1 MELLLNLCWLSLA
14 LPAYWLWQNE
24 KSTGTK
30 SQHFPRWNCV
40 LVLGC
45 MLMLLFPVV
54 SATDDLHAM
63 RPEIEESNRSKHI
76 SRQAS
81 DSSSSRLSII
91 GGSPALFPPTSL
103 FDTQFQAVGVTTN
116 LVSVASTSTRIGLD
130 SGRAPPSV

>member
-14 LPAYWLWQNE
+14 LPAYWLWQRE

-30 SQHFPRWNCV
+30 SQHFLHWNCV

-63 RPEIEESNRSKHI
+63 RPEVEESNRSKHI
-76 SRQAS
+76 SRQTV
-81 DSSSSRLSII
+81 DSSSSRLNII
-91 GGSPALFPPTSL
+91 GGSPALLTPVSL
-103 FDTQFQAVGVTTN
+103 FDTQFQAIEVITNHMSGVCIH
-116 LVSVASTSTRIGLD
+116 TRIGLD